1 MEQSRFPVRTWH
13 LTALDF
19 RTLWEAAGRDV
30 LPYPLQHQYTDVE
43 TYAEVLRQRRKA
55 AENLMAEFDS
65 DLDRAMA
72 ALLAPHA
79 RVEVAGASRG
89 VRTIRAHGGTRDTYA
104 SLAVQAPGDTRNPG
118 DITLHLMTP
127 NTLAAA
133 VLSTL
138 PKVSPGRG
146 REIRVTAAELAAPR
160 PHTRDRWNPTP
171 REQLESFLAK
181 PTDTLTHIGV
191 YAHASVDNRHTEG
204 RDDFQLHDLPGDGR
218 YVFYGETTFTV
229 KPTTP
234 TRIHK
239 TLTTILES
247 TATKARTGT
256 YRPA

>member
-1 MEQSRFPVRTWH
+1 MRTWH
-13 LTALDF
+13 FTALDF

-30 LPYPLQHQYTDVE
+30 LPYPLHHRHTDVD
-43 TYAEVLRQRRKA
+43 THAEVLRLRSKA

-79 RVEVAGASRG
+79 RVEVAGASKG
-89 VRTIRAHGGTRDTYA
+89 VKTIRAHGGTRDTYA
-104 SLAVQAPGDTRNPG
+104 SLAVQAPGDETNPG
-118 DITLHLMTP
+118 DITLHLCDP
-127 NTLAAA
+127 DALAAA

-138 PKVSPGRG
+138 PKVAPGKG

-160 PHTRDRWNPTP
+160 PHVRDRWNPTP

-181 PTDTLTHIGV
+181 PTTTLTHIGV
-191 YAHASVDNRHTEG
+191 YAHGSVDNRHTEG
-204 RDDFQLHDLPGDGR
+204 RDDFQLHDIPGDGR
-218 YVFYGETTFTV
+218 YVFYGETTFIA

-234 TRIHK
+234 TRIQS
-239 TLTTILES
+239 TLATILTT

-256 YRPA
+256 YLLH